1 MTDVV
6 KKSVFLASPLPTKHL
21 GGVAFFIAVIVFIA
35 WLLSAAL
42 SWMTDANRLPLS
54 QLIIQGELKHLTTN
68 DVRQAILQ
76 LDHLG
81 TFMTQDIESLQSAL
95 ESLPWVAHAS
105 VRKQWPE
112 TVKVYLLEHQ
122 PAAIWNQDNLVNMNG
137 EVFYADAKQ
146 VADLALVHLSG
157 PDGSSQQLLAA
168 LDEMQ
173 PRLQLAGFEIDT
185 LILNERRAW
194 RVELTNGI
202 RLELGRKTRMER
214 LERFISLYPEIE
226 MQGKA
231 IEYVDLRY
239 DIGAAVGWKTIPKE

>member
-6 KKSVFLASPLPTKHL
+6 KKSDLFITPSPTKHF
-21 GGVAFFIAVIVFIA
+21 GGIAFFIAVIVFIA
-35 WLLSAAL
+35 WLLNAAL
-42 SWMTDANRLPLS
+42 SWMTDTNRMPLS
-54 QLIIQGELKHLTTN
+54 QLVIQGELKHLTTD

-81 TFMTQDIESLQSAL
+81 TFMTQDIGELQGAL

-122 PAAIWNQDNLVNMNG
+122 PAAIWNQSHLVNEHG
-137 EVFYADAKQ
+137 DVFYADASQ
-146 VADLALVHLSG
+146 VADLPLVKLVG
-157 PDGSSQQLLAA
+157 PEGSSPRVFAA
-168 LDEMQ
+168 LNEMQ

-202 RLELGRKTRMER
+202 RLEIGRKMRMER
-214 LERFISLYPEIE
+214 LERFINLFPELE
-226 MQGKA
+226 AQGKA
-231 IEYVDLRY
+231 IAYIDLRY
-239 DIGAAVGWKTIPKE
+239 DIGVAVGWKTVPEE